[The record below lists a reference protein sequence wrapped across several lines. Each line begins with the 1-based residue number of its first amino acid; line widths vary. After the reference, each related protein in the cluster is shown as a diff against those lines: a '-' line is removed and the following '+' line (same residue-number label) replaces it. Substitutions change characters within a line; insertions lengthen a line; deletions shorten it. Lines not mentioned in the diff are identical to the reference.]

1 MNQNSNKEKNYM
13 AIPTIAVRGF
23 VIFPGTT
30 LHFDVG
36 RTKSIEAVKAAM
48 ELDQRIFLVSQK
60 DMMVEDPSE
69 KDIYKVGI
77 VATIK
82 QIIKMP
88 DKTVKVVIEGGY
100 RAKLSSVISTDPF
113 LVCQVAAFPLRVARK
128 SDKCLALMRTVK
140 ELFDEYAAMMPKM
153 PKEVVLGISTCDDPV
168 ELVEDIIGNIMV
180 STEIKQKI
188 LECSSPLK
196 RLELMVGILDDE
208 NNLLSMEQSI
218 LTQVKEQMDKNQ
230 REYFLREQM
239 KVISSELGEDQN
251 EMEEIDEYHEKIEKL
266 KACDEVKNKL
276 DKEVDRLAKMPYNS
290 QEAAVLRGYL
300 DRCLELPFGVYTK
313 ESTDIERARKILN
326 RDHYGMQKVKDRVLE
341 MIAVR
346 KINPESPPQIICLVG
361 PPGVGKTS
369 VARSIAAALN
379 RSYARMA
386 LGGIRDESDIR
397 GHRKTYVGSMP
408 GRIMETIVRAGT
420 SNPLLLLDEIDKM
433 SSDFKGDPSAAMLE
447 VLDAEQNFEFRDHYL
462 EIPFDL
468 SKVLFITTANRTDTI
483 PAPLLDRME
492 VIELPSYTR
501 DEKLHIAKQYLVPKQ
516 LKKHGISKKQLK
528 ITDSAL
534 LSIIDLYTRESGVRN
549 LEREI
554 GAIVRKTALLL
565 VESGQENPVF
575 RVTDKN
581 ITDFL
586 GNKKII
592 PDALLDR
599 DEVGTVNGLAWTS
612 VGGELLPI
620 EVSTM
625 PGTGKILLTG
635 NLGDVMKESAQA
647 ALSFVRSIAQDNGID
662 PDFYKNTDIHIH
674 APEGAVPK
682 DGPSAGTA
690 LATAIFSSL
699 TGRTIK
705 RDVAMTGE
713 ITLRGRV
720 LAIGGLREKTMAA
733 HRAGIKTVIIP
744 QDNIPD
750 LSEIDSAVKEAL
762 RFVPVRY
769 ATEVLKVAVNEKKD
783 GEETHSKTIIPATAE
798 ELNNLHYTTC

>member
-1 MNQNSNKEKNYM
+1 
-13 AIPTIAVRGF
+13 
-23 VIFPGTT
+23 
-30 LHFDVG
+30 
-36 RTKSIEAVKAAM
+36 
-48 ELDQRIFLVSQK
+48 
-60 DMMVEDPSE
+60 
-69 KDIYKVGI
+69 
-77 VATIK
+77 
-82 QIIKMP
+82 
-88 DKTVKVVIEGGY
+88 
-100 RAKLSSVISTDPF
+100 
-113 LVCQVAAFPLRVARK
+113 
-128 SDKCLALMRTVK
+128 
-140 ELFDEYAAMMPKM
+140 
-153 PKEVVLGISTCDDPV
+153 
-168 ELVEDIIGNIMV
+168 
-180 STEIKQKI
+180 
-188 LECSSPLK
+188 
-196 RLELMVGILDDE
+196 
-208 NNLLSMEQSI
+208 
-218 LTQVKEQMDKNQ
+218 
-230 REYFLREQM
+230 M
-239 KVISSELGEDQN
+239 K
-251 EMEEIDEYHEKIEKL
+251 
-266 KACDEVKNKL
+266 
-276 DKEVDRLAKMPYNS
+276 
-290 QEAAVLRGYL
+290 
-300 DRCLELPFGVYTK
+300 
-313 ESTDIERARKILN
+313 
-326 RDHYGMQKVKDRVLE
+326 KVKDRVLE

-346 KINPESPPQIICLVG
+346 SINPDSPPQIICLVG

-386 LGGIRDESDIR
+386 LGGVRDESDIR

-408 GRIMETIVRAGT
+408 GRIMETLVRAGT
-420 SNPLLLLDEIDKM
+420 SNPLMLLDEIDKM

-516 LKKHGISKKQLK
+516 LKKHGISRKQLK
-528 ITDSAL
+528 IADSAL

-554 GAIVRKTALLL
+554 GAVVRKAARLL
-565 VESGQENPVF
+565 VESDKANPVF

-592 PDALLDR
+592 PDVLLDK

-612 VGGELLPI
+612 VGGELLEI

-635 NLGDVMKESAQA
+635 NLGDVMKESAQT
-647 ALSFVRSIAQDNGID
+647 ALSFVRSIAKDNGID
-662 PDFYKNTDIHIH
+662 PDFYKTTDIHIH

-699 TGRTIK
+699 TGRSIK
-705 RDVAMTGE
+705 RDIAMTGE

-733 HRAGIKTVIIP
+733 HRAGVKTVIIP
-744 QDNIPD
+744 EDNIPD
-750 LSEIDSAVKEAL
+750 LSEIDSAVKESL

-769 ATEVLKVAVNEKKD
+769 ATEVLKVAVNEKND
-783 GEETHSKTIIPATAE
+783 EEPSLNKTIIPATAE